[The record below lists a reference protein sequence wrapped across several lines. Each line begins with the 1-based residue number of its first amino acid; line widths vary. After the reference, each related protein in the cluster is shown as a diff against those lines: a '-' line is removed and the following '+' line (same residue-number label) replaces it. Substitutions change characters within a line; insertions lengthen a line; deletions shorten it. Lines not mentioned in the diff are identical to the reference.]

1 MQTSDA
7 GLYQGLCGY
16 FSICWRQHFGVLP
29 IAIGKLQNMD
39 IYTMTDNK
47 NLLLRNKATIVY
59 SISLAF
65 LLFLLKW
72 LELRFIIF
80 DHSFEIYIGFIA
92 VIFTALGIW
101 LALKLSRRDA
111 FGTKPKIET
120 VVVEKEVY
128 VNRNE
133 NFVLDTSLVSQLE
146 LSKRELEIL
155 SLLAQGHS
163 NQEIA
168 AKLFVSLSTVKTHI
182 QNLFEKLDVKR
193 RTQALL
199 KNQDEFNKHVMTA
212 PDRQREFKG
221 TDGTVG
227 YIYAW
232 SENRNAGVG
241 EKEIKN
247 IIEGKSIETEI
258 RFVKPMA
265 ATASIIMET
274 ESLSDDQT
282 KVY

>member
-1 MQTSDA
+1 
-7 GLYQGLCGY
+7 
-16 FSICWRQHFGVLP
+16 
-29 IAIGKLQNMD
+29 MD
-39 IYTMTDNK
+39 NNNK

-59 SISLAF
+59 SLCLAF

-80 DHSFEIYIGFIA
+80 DHSFEIYIGLIA

-101 LALKLSRRDA
+101 LALKLS
-111 FGTKPKIET
+111 KPKIET

-128 VNRNE
+128 VTRNE
-133 NFVLDTSLVSQLE
+133 NFVQDTLLVSQLE

-193 RTQALL
+193 RIQA
-199 KNQDEFNKHVMTA
+199 V
-212 PDRQREFKG
+212 
-221 TDGTVG
+221 
-227 YIYAW
+227 
-232 SENRNAGVG
+232 
-241 EKEIKN
+241 EKAK
-247 IIEGKSIETEI
+247 
-258 RFVKPMA
+258 RL
-265 ATASIIMET
+265 
-274 ESLSDDQT
+274 SLIP
-282 KVY
+282 

>member
-1 MQTSDA
+1 MISLFCQPDKIEPASIPQCLNFD
-7 GLYQGLCGY
+7 
-16 FSICWRQHFGVLP
+16 FSRRSLRHESLRFNDCPRRTQRETF
-29 IAIGKLQNMD
+29 AENTD

-47 NLLLRNKATIVY
+47 SFLLKNKATIIY

-101 LALKLSRRDA
+101 LAVKLS
-111 FGTKPKIET
+111 KPKIKIET

-133 NFVLDTSLVSQLE
+133 NLPDRQAGFALNTSLISQLE

-155 SLLAQGHS
+155 GLLAQGHS

-168 AKLFVSLSTVKTHI
+168 AKLFVSLSTVKTHL

-193 RTQALL
+193 RTQA
-199 KNQDEFNKHVMTA
+199 V
-212 PDRQREFKG
+212 
-221 TDGTVG
+221 
-227 YIYAW
+227 
-232 SENRNAGVG
+232 
-241 EKEIKN
+241 EKAK
-247 IIEGKSIETEI
+247 
-258 RFVKPMA
+258 RL
-265 ATASIIMET
+265 
-274 ESLSDDQT
+274 SLIP
-282 KVY
+282 

>member
-1 MQTSDA
+1 M
-7 GLYQGLCGY
+7 LCTAK
-16 FSICWRQHFGVLP
+16 Q
-29 IAIGKLQNMD
+29 LQNMG
-39 IYTMTDNK
+39 TK
-47 NLLLRNKATIVY
+47 NFLLRNKATIIY
-59 SISLAF
+59 SISLAC

-101 LALKLSRRDA
+101 LALKLS
-111 FGTKPKIET
+111 KPRIET

-155 SLLAQGHS
+155 SLLAHGHS

-193 RTQALL
+193 RIQA
-199 KNQDEFNKHVMTA
+199 V
-212 PDRQREFKG
+212 
-221 TDGTVG
+221 
-227 YIYAW
+227 
-232 SENRNAGVG
+232 
-241 EKEIKN
+241 EKAKRLNLI
-247 IIEGKSIETEI
+247 
-258 RFVKPMA
+258 P
-265 ATASIIMET
+265 
-274 ESLSDDQT
+274 
-282 KVY
+282 